1 YIYRGSPTISC
12 PASSCSLLS
21 ILINKFTT
29 ILAYPRNHL
38 LTSTLYPNDKHHN
51 SLSNIKQPR
60 RDTATFANEGPPA
73 TYLSLGV
80 GKGRKEAVN
89 VIMGKDD
96 RLLVVVERRLHCSD
110 TEDLWTT
117 NCPGLIQTLKNIAN
131 VSCLYDVPA
140 TIPAVRLSP
149 VNKPGVNLLLTK
161 ARKENEGRTE
171 RALG

>member
-1 YIYRGSPTISC
+1 MYLYIYRASPTTSC
-12 PASSCSLLS
+12 PTCFLLS
-21 ILINKFTT
+21 ISINKFTT
-29 ILAYPRNHL
+29 ILVYPREHSFHFNI
-38 LTSTLYPNDKHHN
+38 

-80 GKGRKEAVN
+80 GKGRKEAIN
-89 VIMGKDD
+89 VIMGKGD
-96 RLLVVVERRLHCSD
+96 RLLVVVERRLCCLN
-110 TEDLWTT
+110 TKDLWTS
-117 NCPGLIQTLKNIAN
+117 GRASVIQTLKNIAN

-161 ARKENEGRTE
+161 ARKENEGKMK